1 MCLSEN
7 SNPYPCA
14 AAGGAVGA
22 AAMRILLTAVVLTF
36 LHAGALA
43 GQTANCVDINT
54 AAPAQLQRI
63 IHIGPAR
70 AAEIVQLREGR
81 RFESVDQ
88 LTRVRGIAAVRLRDI
103 KAQGLACVRPAKTGH
118 ADERQGLDRP
128 HRLALSR

>member
-1 MCLSEN
+1 
-7 SNPYPCA
+7 
-14 AAGGAVGA
+14 
-22 AAMRILLTAVVLTF
+22 MRILLTAVVLTF
-36 LHAGALA
+36 LQAGALS

-63 IHIGPAR
+63 IHIDTVR

-88 LTRVRGIAAVRLRDI
+88 LTRVRGIAAARLRDI
-103 KAQGLACVRPAKTGH
+103 KGQGLACVRAANSGQ
-118 ADERQGLDRP
+118 ADGRQGLNRT